1 MFPPKT
7 ILVPTDFS
15 ELSKKAVRYAE
26 RMARESSAKLIVLHV
41 DPPLLSF
48 ADTPQDPTVHV
59 ERLRKQ
65 LNEIRPANVAVEHR
79 LVDGFAADVI
89 NQTARETSADVIV
102 IATHGRTGMAQAFL
116 GSVAQSVLR
125 GAHCPVLTINPLCGD

>member
-15 ELSKKAVRYAE
+15 ELSKKAMRYAE

-48 ADTPQDPTVHV
+48 ADTPQDPSVHV

-65 LNEIRPANVAVEHR
+65 LKEIRPANVSVEHR

-89 NQTARETSADVIV
+89 NQTAQETSADLIV
-102 IATHGRTGMAQAFL
+102 IATHGRTGMAQVFL

-125 GAHCPVLTINPLCGD
+125 GAHCPVLTINPTCGD

>member
-1 MFPPKT
+1 MFPLKT

-15 ELSKKAVRYAE
+15 ELSAKAMRHAE
-26 RMARESSAKLIVLHV
+26 QMARGSGAKLVVLHV
-41 DPPLLSF
+41 DPPLLAF
-48 ADTPQDPTVHV
+48 AKDSHDPTAHV

-79 LVDGFAADVI
+79 LLEGFAADSI
-89 NQTARETSADVIV
+89 LQTAHDLKADLIV
-102 IATHGRTGMAQAFL
+102 IGTHGRTGVAQAFL

-125 GAHCPVLTINPLCGD
+125 GAHCPVLTINPTCAG